1 MKPIRLSLALAALA
15 ATAHSQSF
23 SDQSAASGTALSHAG
38 LPDTMDGGSVFFDYD
53 GDRDLDLFVTNGRQ
67 ACRLFRNQGNGAFVD
82 VAAAAGLGALRR
94 TWGASAA
101 DYDNDGD
108 PDLFVTGVSL
118 DNLMRNNGDGTFTDV
133 TNAAGVQDVHVTTAA
148 SWADYD
154 GDGWLD
160 LYLGNYVGEPNF
172 PYHQG
177 APNRLFHNNRN
188 GTFTDLAPQLRV
200 ICDDLYPAGAP
211 SPGTQA
217 IGCTL
222 SVLWLDHDDD
232 GDPDLFVGNDFGPFV
247 CPNKLYR
254 NDGPSAGPGGWT
266 FTDVSVP
273 AGFDIHEFNMGISP
287 GDIDGD
293 GDLDL
298 YTSNLG
304 DNHLLRNDGNGSFT
318 DITAAAGPVEGRM
331 NNLLLT
337 SWASV
342 FEDFDND
349 GDVDL
354 YVVNG
359 FIQTVPAMANEPLAP
374 NSLWM
379 NIGANAFQRASIPL
393 LEDTGLGRGLSSGDY
408 DFDGD
413 SDLYLVNNGGPCR
426 LFRNDSPARSWV
438 QVAARGTTSNRDAIG
453 TRVEVS
459 AGGRRLV
466 REIHAGSSY
475 NSMHAKDPQ
484 FGLGTADRIDR
495 LRLRWRSGTVQDL
508 HNLPAGAKYDI
519 VEPFADLTVA
529 QGPRLVNQRLE
540 FPFECRV
547 PGAASTYTFAMLE
560 VELQGFWPPVTFV
573 ESRTMTPG
581 SAQQTFWVPA
591 PRNSIWP
598 LHGTPVTLRY
608 RLFSNVGGIVTVD
621 EQVLQTRLP

>member
-1 MKPIRLSLALAALA
+1 MRPTRLSLAFFALA
-15 ATAHSQSF
+15 SSAYAQSF
-23 SDQSAASGTALSHAG
+23 SDQTQSTGTALTQAG
-38 LPDTMDGGSVFFDYD
+38 MPDTMDGGSVFFDYD

-67 ACRLFRNQGNGAFVD
+67 ACRLYRNDGNGSFTEVG
-82 VAAAAGLGALRR
+82 VAAGLSVIRR
-94 TWGASAA
+94 AWGATAA

-108 PDLFVTGVSL
+108 PDLFIMGSST

-133 TNAAGVQDVHVTTAA
+133 TVAAGVQDPYLTTAA

-154 GDGWLD
+154 GDGWVD
-160 LYLGNYVGEPNF
+160 LYVGNYIGEPFF

-177 APNRLFHNNRN
+177 APNRLFRNNRN
-188 GTFTDLAPQLRV
+188 GTFTDLAPQLGL
-200 ICDDLYPAGAP
+200 ICDDRYPAGAP
-211 SPGTQA
+211 MAGSQA

-222 SVLWLDHDDD
+222 SVLWLDYDDD

-254 NDGPSAGPGGWT
+254 NDGPSSGPGGWR
-266 FTDVSVP
+266 FTDVSAT

-293 GDLDL
+293 GDLDV

-304 DNHLLRNDGNGSFT
+304 NNHLLRNDGNGSFT
-318 DITAAAGPVEGRM
+318 DITAAAGPVEGSM

-359 FIQTVPAMANEPLAP
+359 YIATVPAMANEPLAP
-374 NSLWM
+374 NALWM
-379 NIGANAFQRASIPL
+379 NRGDGSFAKASIPL
-393 LEDTGLGRGLSSGDY
+393 LEDRGLGRGLSSGDY

-413 SDLYLVNNGGPCR
+413 SDLYLVNNGGACR
-426 LFRNDSPARSWV
+426 MFRNDSPARSWV
-438 QVAARGTTSNRDAIG
+438 QVAPRGTASNRDGIG
-453 TRVEVS
+453 TRVEIE
-459 AGGRRLV
+459 AGGKRFV

-475 NSMHAKDPQ
+475 LSMHAKDAQ
-484 FGLGTADRIDR
+484 IGLGAESRMDV
-495 LRLRWRSGTVQDL
+495 LRLRWRSGIVQEL
-508 HNLPAGAKYDI
+508 HGLPAGARYDI
-519 VEPFADLTVA
+519 VEPFADLA
-529 QGPRLVNQRLE
+529 AAEAPRLANQRLE

-547 PGAASTYTFAMLE
+547 PGSASTFTFAMLE
-560 VELQGFWPPVTFV
+560 VEIQGFWPPVTFA
-573 ESRTMTPG
+573 ESRTMSPG
-581 SAQQTFWVPA
+581 SSPQAFWVPA
-591 PRNSIWP
+591 PGNSIWP
-598 LHGTPVTLRY
+598 FHGTPVTLRY
-608 RLFSNVGGIVTVD
+608 RLFSNVGGLVTVD
-621 EQVLQTRLP
+621 EHVIRTRLP

>member
-1 MKPIRLSLALAALA
+1 MRPTRLPLALLALAASA
-15 ATAHSQSF
+15 QAQSF
-23 SDQSAASGTALSHAG
+23 SDQTAASGTALQQAG
-38 LPDTMDGGSVFFDYD
+38 LLDTMDGGSVFFDYD

-67 ACRLFRNQGNGAFVD
+67 ACRLFRNNGNGSFTD
-82 VAAAAGLGALRR
+82 VAAAAGLAGLRR
-94 TWGASAA
+94 TWGATAA

-108 PDLFVTGVSL
+108 PDLFITGISVDS
-118 DNLMRNNGDGTFTDV
+118 LMRNNGNGTFTDV
-133 TNAAGVQDVHVTTAA
+133 TNAAGVTDVNVTTAA

-188 GTFTDLAPQLRV
+188 GTFTDLAPQLGV

-222 SVLWLDHDDD
+222 SVLWLDYDNDR
-232 GDPDLFVGNDFGPFV
+232 DPDLFVGNDFGPFV

-254 NDGPSAGPGGWT
+254 NDGPSAGPGGWR
-266 FTDVSVP
+266 FTDVSVS

-293 GDLDL
+293 GDLDV

-304 DNHLLRNDGNGSFT
+304 NNHLLQNDGNGTFT
-318 DITAAAGPVEGRM
+318 DITAAAGPVEGSM

-349 GDVDL
+349 GDMDL

-379 NIGANAFQRASIPL
+379 NQGTGLFQKASIPL

-413 SDLYLVNNGGPCR
+413 SDLYLVNNGGPAR
-426 LFRNDSPARSWV
+426 LFRNETPARSWV
-438 QVAARGTTSNRDAIG
+438 QIAARGTASNRDAIG
-453 TRVEVS
+453 TRVEVET
-459 AGGRRLV
+459 GGRRFV

-484 FGLGTADRIDR
+484 IGLGSSTRMDV
-495 LRLRWRSGTVQDL
+495 LRLLWRSGVVQEL
-508 HNLPAGAKYDI
+508 HGLPVGAKYDI
-519 VEPFADLTVA
+519 VEPYADLSVA
-529 QGPRLVNQRLE
+529 QGPRIANQRLE

-547 PGAASTYTFAMLE
+547 LGNASTFTFAMLE
-560 VELQGFWPPVTFV
+560 VELQGYWPPVTFV

-581 SAQQTFWVPA
+581 STQQSFWVPA
-591 PRNSIWP
+591 PGNSIWP
-598 LHGTPVTLRY
+598 FHGTPVTLRY

-621 EQVLQTRLP
+621 EHVLQTRLP